1 MFLPT
6 PARCRRAAWS
16 LLTAGLL
23 GLCAPVWA
31 ETAQAHG
38 NTGADATEALDAAD
52 APDETDTPATGPSSP
67 RTPARRPTVAAPRF
81 ALDVQAPDEVR
92 ELLLRHLDLQR
103 FVHLRNLDANELSRL
118 LLEVPANARS
128 LLGTRGYFS
137 PNIEVE
143 HRAVEASTNPAT
155 EQTHP
160 LGTVTVNADPG
171 VPSTVRSV
179 EVFFSGPIAAAPEAQ
194 AQREAIEHE
203 ARLLVSKTFTQADWD
218 RMKTEAVRGLTARR
232 YPAGRLETS
241 LADVDAEAREVHLY
255 VELDSGPVRR
265 IGEVQIEG
273 AERYDPDMTERI
285 VRLAGLT
292 PGSEYDLASLQ
303 RAQQRVI
310 ESGYFDAAFVY
321 VEPGQDDTAPLPVK
335 VQLREAK
342 RQKLVLGVG
351 GSTDNGARLS
361 LEHIHHRVP
370 GLDWRAKTVL
380 QLERQDR
387 LASTEWSSPIDAKG
401 WRWIS
406 DLKLAR
412 QLDGTLTT
420 TSQRVRAGRA
430 QDSESDDRSF
440 YLQYDRARTDSALL
454 RSLQGVQTDSSLTA
468 NSAWTRRRFD
478 NTLSPHAGHGL
489 AVELGAGYTLGTDR
503 QPFART
509 QARWLSYWPL
519 GLAVNEGSSAAAPS
533 RLGRLALRAEV
544 GAVVARD
551 SAPVPDTQLFLAG
564 GDASVRGYGLREIG
578 IPQADGSVTAGRY
591 KAVLSLEWQRPIGGD
606 GTRRTPLEHVVFI
619 DGGAVADRTSDL
631 TPRWGVGTGVRYNSP
646 VGPLQLDLAY
656 GLKTH
661 RLRLH
666 LNVGFVF

>member
-6 PARCRRAAWS
+6 PARRRRAAWS

-23 GLCAPVWA
+23 CLFVPAWAQAPAGDSAA
-31 ETAQAHG
+31 ETAE
-38 NTGADATEALDAAD
+38 ADGPDAAD
-52 APDETDTPATGPSSP
+52 TPDTPDAAAAEPPRQAT
-67 RTPARRPTVAAPRF
+67 RRPATQAAPRF
-81 ALDVQAPDEVR
+81 ALDVQAPDDLR

-103 FVHLRNLDANELSRL
+103 FVRLRNLDANELGRL
-118 LLEVPANARS
+118 LAEVPANARS
-128 LLGTRGYFS
+128 LLGTQGYFS
-137 PNIEVE
+137 PKIEVE
-143 HRAVEASTNPAT
+143 HRATEAAAGPTGEA
-155 EQTHP
+155 THP
-160 LGTVTVNADPG
+160 LGTVTLKVDPG
-171 VPSTVRSV
+171 LPSSIRSV
-179 EVFFSGPIAAAPEAQ
+179 EVYFRGPVAEAPEAQ
-194 AQREAIEHE
+194 AQRDAIVRD
-203 ARLLVSKTFTQADWD
+203 ARLLVGRTFTQAGWD
-218 RMKTEAVRGLTARR
+218 RLKTEALRGLTAQR

-241 LADVDAEAREVHLY
+241 LADVDAEAREVSLY
-255 VELDSGPVRR
+255 LELASGPPRR

-273 AERYDPDMTERI
+273 AERYDPEMTERI

-292 PGSEYDLASLQ
+292 PGSEYDLANLQ

-321 VEPGQDDTAPLPVK
+321 VEPGLDDTAPLPVK
-335 VQLREAK
+335 VQLREAR

-370 GLDWRAKTVL
+370 GLDWRAKTLL
-380 QLERQDR
+380 QIERQDR
-387 LASTEWSSPIDAKG
+387 LASTEWSSPIDAQG
-401 WRWIS
+401 WRWIG

-430 QDSESDDRSF
+430 QDSEAYDRSF

-454 RSLQGVQTDSSLTA
+454 RSLQGVSTDSSLSA
-468 NSAWTRRRFD
+468 NYAWTRRRFD
-478 NTLSPHAGHGL
+478 NPLSPHAGHGL
-489 AVELGAGYTLGTDR
+489 AVELGAGYTLGTER

-519 GLAVNEGSSAAAPS
+519 GQALNEGGGVTVPS

-606 GTRRTPLEHVVFI
+606 GTRRSPLEHVVFI
-619 DGGAVADRTSDL
+619 DGGAVANRTSDL
-631 TPRWGVGTGVRYNSP
+631 KPQWGVGTGVRYNSP

-661 RLRLH
+661 RFRLH

>member
-23 GLCAPVWA
+23 CLFVPAWAQAPVDA
-31 ETAQAHG
+31 S
-38 NTGADATEALDAAD
+38 ATEAAD
-52 APDETDTPATGPSSP
+52 ADGPDATDATDTPDAASP
-67 RTPARRPTVAAPRF
+67 APQRQTARRPVTQAEPRF
-81 ALDVQAPDEVR
+81 ALDVQAPDDLR

-103 FVHLRNLDANELSRL
+103 FVRLRNLDANELSRL
-118 LLEVPANARS
+118 LLELPANARS
-128 LLGTRGYFS
+128 LLGTQGYFS
-137 PNIEVE
+137 PSIEVQ
-143 HRAVEASTNPAT
+143 HRATEAAT
-155 EQTHP
+155 PDTEAAHP
-160 LGTVTVNADPG
+160 LGTVTVKVDPG
-171 VPSTVRSV
+171 QPSTIRSV
-179 EVFFSGPIAAAPEAQ
+179 EVYFLGPIAEAPEAQ
-194 AQREAIEHE
+194 AQRESIVRD
-203 ARLLVSKTFTQADWD
+203 ARLLVGKTFTQAEWD
-218 RMKTEAVRGLTARR
+218 RLKTEAVRGLTALR

-241 LADVDAEAREVHLY
+241 LADVNAEAREVSLY
-255 VELDSGPVRR
+255 VELASGPSRR

-273 AERYDPDMTERI
+273 AERYDPAMTERI

-292 PGSEYDLASLQ
+292 PGSEYDLANLQ

-321 VEPGQDDTAPLPVK
+321 VEPGLDDTEPLPVK

-387 LASTEWSSPIDAKG
+387 LASTEWSSPIDAEG

-430 QDSESDDRSF
+430 QDSETYDRSF

-454 RSLQGVQTDSSLTA
+454 RSLQGVSTDSSLTA
-468 NSAWTRRRFD
+468 NYAWTRRRFD
-478 NTLSPHAGHGL
+478 NALSPHSGHGL
-489 AVELGAGYTLGTDR
+489 AVELGAGYTLGGDR

-519 GLAVNEGSSAAAPS
+519 GQAPKEASSTPVHS

-551 SAPVPDTQLFLAG
+551 NAPVPDTQLFLAG

-591 KAVLSLEWQRPIGGD
+591 KAVVSLEWQRPIGGD

-619 DGGAVADRTSDL
+619 DGGAVANRTSDL
-631 TPRWGVGTGVRYNSP
+631 KPQWGVGTGVRYNSP

-661 RLRLH
+661 QFRLH